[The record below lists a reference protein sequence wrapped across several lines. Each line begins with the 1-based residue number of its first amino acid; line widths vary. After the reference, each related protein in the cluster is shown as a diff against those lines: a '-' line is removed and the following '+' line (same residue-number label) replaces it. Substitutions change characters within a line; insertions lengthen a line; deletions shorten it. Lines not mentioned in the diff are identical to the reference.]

1 MTSTSS
7 GQYIKSSLF
16 LYFSYLLFPVSTE
29 PVTSTEDPLAFL
41 SQEERDFFF
50 QMPPAEREIFLTAL
64 STQTEQGGDNKTA
77 LNSLQALALE
87 LQSIK
92 FPTGESQQNNSDS
105 PPTGRSSD
113 ERGTGLI
120 NSTATSKLPPTS
132 SEDTTTERSFSV
144 SVFFS
149 QSSPRYRQVTSVI
162 LYQCSIP

>member
-105 PPTGRSSD
+105 PPSGRSSD

-120 NSTATSKLPPTS
+120 DSTATSNLPSTS

-149 QSSPRYRQVTSVI
+149 QSSPRYRHVTSVI